1 MAGIANIHLLWIL
14 RTMVEV
20 QLWMSRNDVSWFFL
34 CKKTNSALLSFNVFW
49 ISRALNP
56 LFSKH
61 CWPIVSMF
69 YSLYRKKNNVNEIW
83 FRWLSFFSQISQF
96 KQFMFYLD
104 DAEQITIS
112 DTENILNSLRII
124 TTTVEQTGRASTH
137 TFI

>member
-1 MAGIANIHLLWIL
+1 MAFI
-14 RTMVEV
+14 
-20 QLWMSRNDVSWFFL
+20 FFPD
-34 CKKTNSALLSFNVFW
+34 
-49 ISRALNP
+49 R
-56 LFSKH
+56 
-61 CWPIVSMF
+61 
-69 YSLYRKKNNVNEIW
+69 
-83 FRWLSFFSQISQF
+83 QF